1 LSRKP
6 EERIADIEQCCEKI
20 LRYTAGVS
28 REGLAE
34 DEEKTDA
41 VLRNIEII
49 GEATKNLPEE
59 IRDRMPMIDWRKI
72 AGMRDILS
80 HVYFRVDPSIVWD
93 VVQNKIPELLRAI
106 QSLEDEDPS

>member
-1 LSRKP
+1 MSRKP

-28 REGLAE
+28 QEGLAE

-41 VLRNIEII
+41 VLRNIEVI

-80 HVYFRVDPSIVWD
+80 HRLFPCR
-93 VVQNKIPELLRAI
+93 PEHRLGCCA
-106 QSLEDEDPS
+106 E